1 MFDFFDEI
9 ANRTGLPFD
18 ILNKGFRVVNFGNKS
33 VFIEG
38 FVSITNF
45 EEEEI
50 SIKLKKGIVK
60 ITGKNLAIKNMNID
74 SIVISGNIFSCEVC

>member
-9 ANRTGLPFD
+9 TNRTGLPFD

-45 EEEEI
+45 EEEQI

-60 ITGKNLAIKNMNID
+60 IIGRNLAIKNMNID
-74 SIVISGNIFSCEVC
+74 SIVISGDILSCEVC

>member
-18 ILNKGFRVVNFGNKS
+18 ILNSGFRVINFSNKS

-38 FVSITNF
+38 FVSIINF
-45 EEEEI
+45 LEEEI

-60 ITGKNLAIKNMNID
+60 ILGQKLKIKDMNKD
-74 SIVISGNIFSCEVC
+74 SIVISGIITSCEIC